1 MMIGHVSAMDW
12 AATSPRPELWTKH
25 VIIMFIVPSCQIYIM
40 TCHTCLC
47 HYTDNFIHDNATEK
61 HKSLDGKH
69 VLPSPDSSKGTKA
82 ADHKS
87 FFSTSETKMMSR
99 VRTSQCDV

>member
-1 MMIGHVSAMDW
+1 MSD
-12 AATSPRPELWTKH
+12 
-25 VIIMFIVPSCQIYIM
+25 VIPV
-40 TCHTCLC
+40 C

-61 HKSLDGKH
+61 HKSLDGKRGTN
-69 VLPSPDSSKGTKA
+69 PRFIKGTKA

-87 FFSTSETKMMSR
+87 FSSTSETQMMSR